1 MDFKKLLELIEQNDS
16 IVLFHH
22 IFPDPDT
29 LGSCKAMGE
38 WLKLNFPKK
47 RIYYAYEEKPEVLN
61 DLPVV
66 MEYENP
72 SIDVAK
78 KSLGIIFDTPV
89 TTRISNADLFQQ
101 CKLTIKIDH
110 HVFYSEISDYSF
122 SESTKSST
130 CEIVGDFFRNY
141 EDKYAVSTEALEALF
156 TGIVT
161 DTNRFLNP
169 NLTASTFEIS
179 AWILKHNIDFAKVY
193 RNTYDSS
200 ANELKLKAYILKNIN
215 VKKRIASIFLPNE
228 VIAKYEVPY
237 HIAKENVYLL
247 NNIKNV
253 DFIVFCTYD
262 DESQNY
268 KISLRSN
275 KIPINEIAKKYGGG
289 GHKLACGVKTK
300 SLEVFE
306 QIKRDIEVL

>member
-1 MDFKKLLELIEQNDS
+1 MNFKKLLELIEKNNN

-29 LGSCKAMGE
+29 LGSCKATGE
-38 WLKLNFPKK
+38 WIKLNFPQK
-47 RIYYAYEEKPEVLN
+47 RIYYAYEEKLEVLN

-66 MEYENP
+66 MKYENP

-78 KSLGIIFDTPV
+78 ESLGIIFDTPV
-89 TTRISNADLFQQ
+89 TTRISNAELFQQ
-101 CKLTIKIDH
+101 SKTTIKIDH

-122 SESTKSST
+122 SDSAKSST
-130 CEIVGDFFRNY
+130 CEIVADFFRSY
-141 EDKYAVSTEALEALF
+141 ESKYNVSVEILEALF

-179 AWILKHNIDFAKVY
+179 AWILKHDIDFAKVY

-200 ANELKLKAYILKNIN
+200 PNELKLKAYILKNIN
-215 VKKRIASIFLPNE
+215 VEKRIASIFLPNE
-228 VIAKYEVPY
+228 IIDQYKVPY

-253 DFIVFCTYD
+253 DFIIFCTRD
-262 DESQNY
+262 AESQNY

-289 GHKLACGVKTK
+289 GHKLACGVKAQSFDVFTK
-300 SLEVFE
+300 
-306 QIKRDIEVL
+306 IKRDIEDL